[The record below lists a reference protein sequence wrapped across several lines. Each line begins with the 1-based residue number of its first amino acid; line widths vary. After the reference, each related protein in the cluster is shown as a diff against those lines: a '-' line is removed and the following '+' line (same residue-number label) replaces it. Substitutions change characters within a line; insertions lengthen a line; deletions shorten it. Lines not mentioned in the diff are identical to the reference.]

1 MEILLT
7 IISIPTIILLLF
19 FASSIKISSRE
30 SRKEEQWEM
39 EEYFRNREGMVHNE

>member
-19 FASSIKISSRE
+19 FASSMKISSIE
-30 SRKEEQWEM
+30 SRKEEREM
-39 EEYFRNREGMVHNE
+39 EEYFKNGGVM